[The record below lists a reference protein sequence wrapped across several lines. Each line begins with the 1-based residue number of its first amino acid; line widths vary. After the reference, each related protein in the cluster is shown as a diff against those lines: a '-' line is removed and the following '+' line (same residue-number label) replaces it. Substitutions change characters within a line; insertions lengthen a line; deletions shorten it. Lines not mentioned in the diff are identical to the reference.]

1 MLRLK
6 IIHTADWHLGKS
18 LKNMPLIDEQEYILN
33 GDFMKIVDNVK
44 PDAVI
49 IAGDVYDRSIPSI
62 EAVDLFDEI
71 ITKLNE
77 KKIPILCIA
86 GNHDSAS
93 RLNFAS
99 KLLAEAEFF
108 ITTRPKGD
116 PVTVVLQDKFGDVY
130 FSLIPFFAPDELRG
144 EFEIDTDERLT
155 ADQVNKIYIDAARK
169 KIPQGKRSV
178 AVAHLFVTGGVSSDS
193 ERKFV
198 GTVENVDVKNF
209 AAYNYTA
216 LGHLHKPQNMHA
228 KTGYG
233 NVVRYSG
240 SIYKYSTGESDHNKG
255 VTFVELNEKGGVY
268 LEHLPLTPRRDLRV
282 IRGTINELCKM
293 PPSNDFIHA
302 VIEDKRDLSFA
313 ADKLRES
320 SCPNLLSVEF
330 SNATPL
336 GDDFSDKLHVR
347 ENVKPIEHFSD
358 FYEYVTQETLPP
370 AYYDAMEQLI
380 DELDR

>member
-1 MLRLK
+1 LR

-18 LKNMPLIDEQEYILN
+18 LKNVSLIDEQAYILN
-33 GDFMKIVDNVK
+33 GDFMKIVDDIK

-77 KKIPILCIA
+77 KKLPILCIA

-99 KLLAEAEFF
+99 KLLTEAEFF
-108 ITTRPKGD
+108 ITTRPQGE
-116 PVTVVLQDKFGDVY
+116 PVTVILQDNFGDVY
-130 FSLIPFFAPDELRG
+130 FSLIPFFSPDELRG
-144 EFEIDTDERLT
+144 AFEIATDERLT

-178 AVAHLFVTGGVSSDS
+178 AIAHLFVTGGVSSDS

-216 LGHLHKPQNMHA
+216 LGHLHKPQNMHD
-228 KTGYG
+228 KFEGNG

-240 SIYKYSTGESDHNKG
+240 SIYKYSTSEVEHDKG
-255 VTFVELNEKGGVY
+255 VTFVELNDKGGVY

-282 IRGTINELCKM
+282 IKGKIAELCKR
-293 PPSNDFIHA
+293 PPTDDFIHA
-302 VIEDKRDLSFA
+302 IIEDKRDLIFA

-320 SCPNLLSVEF
+320 SCPNLLSIEF
-330 SNATPL
+330 LNVNLL
-336 GDDFSDKLHVR
+336 GDDFSDKLNVR
-347 ENVKPIEHFSD
+347 QNVKPIEQFAD
-358 FYEYVTQETLPP
+358 FYEYSTNEELPP
-370 AYYDAMEQLI
+370 DYYDAMEKLI
-380 DELDR
+380 DELER

>member
-1 MLRLK
+1 MK

-18 LKNMPLIDEQEYILN
+18 LKNMPLIDEQAYLLN
-33 GDFMKIVDNVK
+33 GDFMKIVDDIN

-49 IAGDVYDRSIPSI
+49 IAGDVYDRAIPSTD
-62 EAVDLFDEI
+62 AVDLFDEI

-77 KKIPILCIA
+77 KKLPILCIA
-86 GNHDSAS
+86 GNHDNAS

-99 KLLAEAEFF
+99 KLLTESEFF
-108 ITTRPKGD
+108 ITTRPQGE
-116 PVTVVLQDKFGDVY
+116 PVTVILQDNFGDVY

-144 EFEIDTDERLT
+144 AFEIDTDERLNS
-155 ADQVNKIYIDAARK
+155 DKVNKIYIDAARK

-198 GTVENVDVKNF
+198 GAVENVDVKNF
-209 AAYNYTA
+209 ADYNYTA
-216 LGHLHKPQNMHA
+216 LGHLHKPQNMHD
-228 KTGYG
+228 KFEGNG

-240 SIYKYSTGESDHNKG
+240 SIYKYSTSEVDQNKG

-268 LEHLPLTPRRDLRV
+268 LEHLPLTPRRDLCV
-282 IRGTINELCKM
+282 IKGKVAELCKR
-293 PPSNDFIHA
+293 PPTDDFIHA
-302 VIEDKRDLSFA
+302 IIEDKRDLLFA

-330 SNATPL
+330 LNANLL

-347 ENVKPIEHFSD
+347 ENVKPIEHFAD
-358 FYEYVTQETLPP
+358 FYEYSTNEKLPP